1 MNALAT
7 RPPSHPSIARRTR
20 PVGRAPASPMVLE
33 GLLELLTQLNDKVT
47 ALERRPPQQ
56 IIAQPMGI
64 SASEAYPVSSMAR
77 QIRSMSVPREETCL
91 ASPMP
96 TQSRPIEHVEPLPTR
111 AQPRRVKV
119 RRAKVRAFFD

>member
-1 MNALAT
+1 
-7 RPPSHPSIARRTR
+7 
-20 PVGRAPASPMVLE
+20 MVLE

-64 SASEAYPVSSMAR
+64 SASEEYPESSMAR
-77 QIRSMSVPREETCL
+77 QIRSMSVPREEAYL

-96 TQSRPIEHVEPLPTR
+96 TQVRPIEHVELRPTR
-111 AQPRRVKV
+111 ARPRKVKV
-119 RRAKVRAFFD
+119 RRPKLREIFD